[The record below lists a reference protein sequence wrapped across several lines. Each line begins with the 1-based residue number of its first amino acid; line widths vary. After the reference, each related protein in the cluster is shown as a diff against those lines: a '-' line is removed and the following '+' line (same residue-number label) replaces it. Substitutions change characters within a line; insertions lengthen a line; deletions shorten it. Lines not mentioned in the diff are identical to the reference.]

1 MRTSP
6 NLRKNKCF
14 TYFLGPE
21 FDFKLESGIKIELNL
36 VKMGQNVDFRVKMA
50 SNTFKTA

>member
-6 NLRKNKCF
+6 NLGKNKCF

-21 FDFKLESGIKIELNL
+21 FDFKLESGVKIELNPG
-36 VKMGQNVDFRVKMA
+36 KMGQNVDFRVKMA
-50 SNTFKTA
+50 PKTVKTV

>member
-6 NLRKNKCF
+6 NLGKNKCF

-21 FDFKLESGIKIELNL
+21 FDFKLESGVKIELNPAET
-36 VKMGQNVDFRVKMA
+36 GQNLDFWLKMA
-50 SNTFKTA
+50 SNTIKTA

>member
-1 MRTSP
+1 MRISP
-6 NLRKNKCF
+6 NLGKNKCF
-14 TYFLGPE
+14 THFLGLE
-21 FDFKLESGIKIELNL
+21 FYFKLESGVKIELNL